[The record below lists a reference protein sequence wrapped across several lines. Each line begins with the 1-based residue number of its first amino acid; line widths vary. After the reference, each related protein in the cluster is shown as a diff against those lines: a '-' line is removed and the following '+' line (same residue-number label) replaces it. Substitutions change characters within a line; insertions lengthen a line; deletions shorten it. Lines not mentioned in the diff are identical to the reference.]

1 MTRALLIAIAA
12 LCGAIIAT
20 ALAPQ
25 PVPDS
30 IDEPEAEPMPNN
42 LFELQSLSMTV
53 NGLRHVLQ
61 EEREVVR
68 LWRARAL
75 TMPRPETRKN

>member
-1 MTRALLIAIAA
+1 MRHPILFILAA
-12 LCGAIIAT
+12 LCGAIIAV
-20 ALAPQ
+20 ALTPRT
-25 PVPDS
+25 VPDN

-68 LWRARAL
+68 FLRARAL

>member
-1 MTRALLIAIAA
+1 MKPLALVLAA
-12 LCGAIIAT
+12 LCGAIIAV
-20 ALAPQ
+20 ALAPRT
-25 PVPDS
+25 VPDS
-30 IDEPEAEPMPNN
+30 IDEPEAEPMPSN